1 MNVRKDPAFPFLP
14 RFGIHMQLLKSM
26 SNVTYCGLGPNE
38 SYVDKRRASWHGV
51 FSASVSQMGER
62 EIKPQ
67 ENGNHHDCS
76 WARVQGDG
84 VALMIVQGD
93 GSQPESPAELL
104 RGFDFQ
110 ALEYTAAEMTRAR
123 HDFELQPSGFTEVS
137 VDYMQSGIGS
147 NSCGPE
153 LLPQYRLD
161 APEFDFA
168 ITLRPQLA

>member
-1 MNVRKDPAFPFLP
+1 M
-14 RFGIHMQLLKSM
+14 
-26 SNVTYCGLGPNE
+26 
-38 SYVDKRRASWHGV
+38 
-51 FSASVSQMGER
+51 
-62 EIKPQ
+62 
-67 ENGNHHDCS
+67 
-76 WARVQGDG
+76 
-84 VALMIVQGD
+84 
-93 GSQPESPAELL
+93 

-123 HDFELQPSGFTEVS
+123 HNFELQPSGFTEVS

-168 ITLRPQLA
+168 VTLRPQLA